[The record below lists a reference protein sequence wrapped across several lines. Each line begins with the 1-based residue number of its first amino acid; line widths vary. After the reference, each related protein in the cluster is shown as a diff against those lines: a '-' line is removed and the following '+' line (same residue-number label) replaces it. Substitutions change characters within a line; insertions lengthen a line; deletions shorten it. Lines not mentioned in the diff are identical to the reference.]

1 MPSYRVK
8 FIFSNARTL
17 NYLTHDKIYFCAR
30 YILKIIYYLELTFM
44 SSFFFVYFNQ
54 IMDDAFKIGILFA
67 HVLNDYF
74 KFYLISFLDIL
85 DAISS
90 EINALDS

>member
-1 MPSYRVK
+1 
-8 FIFSNARTL
+8 
-17 NYLTHDKIYFCAR
+17 
-30 YILKIIYYLELTFM
+30 
-44 SSFFFVYFNQ
+44 
-54 IMDDAFKIGILFA
+54 MDDAFKIGILFA